1 MSKTGGEALVESIK
15 AKGVEVVFGIPG
27 VQLYHLMDAF
37 YKHSEIKFIVTRHEQ
52 GAAYMADGYARAS
65 GKEGVCVVVPGPGL
79 LNASAAIGTAYSASS
94 PVLVLTGQINKD
106 YIALETGELHEI
118 HEQLDVMKPITKS
131 AERVVDASQI
141 EAAVE
146 RAFYQLRTGRPRPVE
161 IEVPPDTFAEEF
173 DDSDFSPKNE
183 EYPLLYPKEEDL
195 LEAAKV
201 LSESKKTIVWV
212 GGGVISAE
220 ASEALTKLVDYIQ
233 SPVFTTQSGKGGFS
247 DSHPL
252 SMGSNGFGTNSL
264 GDFTSGYD
272 VVLAVGTRFH
282 GVGLEDNV
290 KLIQID
296 VDDKEIG
303 RNYPATVGINAD
315 AKVALDLLYP
325 IVESL
330 IPRKNSRHEEVSEH
344 RKKISLQFNSVE
356 PQASFLKAIR
366 KAVPDDGIVV
376 QGVTQIG
383 YYSRVYYEAFEPR
396 SYITSN
402 YFGNLGY
409 VYPTALGAKVA
420 CPDKAVVAISGDG
433 GFLFNSQELAT
444 AVKYGINAVVL
455 VFNDNAFGNVKRDQ
469 SNTFSGN
476 VIGSELLNPDFV
488 KLAESYGA
496 MGIRVADAEELEKEL
511 TRVLEIDRNNPSQ
524 AKPVLIEIPV
534 GPMPQPW

>member
-1 MSKTGGEALVESIK
+1 M
-15 AKGVEVVFGIPG
+15 
-27 VQLYHLMDAF
+27 
-37 YKHSEIKFIVTRHEQ
+37 
-52 GAAYMADGYARAS
+52 
-65 GKEGVCVVVPGPGL
+65 
-79 LNASAAIGTAYSASS
+79 NASAAIGTAYSASS

-106 YIALETGELHEI
+106 FIGVEGGELHKI

-131 AERVVDASQI
+131 AERVVDASQK

-173 DDSDFSPKNE
+173 DDSNFSPKNE
-183 EYPLLYPKEEDL
+183 QYPLLYPKEEDL
-195 LEAAKV
+195 LEAAKL

-212 GGGVISAE
+212 GGGVISSG

-247 DSHPL
+247 DKHPL
-252 SMGSNGFGTNSL
+252 SMGSNGFGTNAL

-296 VDDKEIG
+296 VDDEEIG
-303 RNYPATVGINAD
+303 RNHPAEVGINAD

-330 IPRKNSRHEEVSEH
+330 VPRKNSRHKEVSEH
-344 RKKISLQFNSVE
+344 KEKVSSKFNSVE

-366 KAVPDDGIVV
+366 NAVPSDGIVV

-383 YYSRVYYEAFEPR
+383 YYSRVYYEAYQPR

-469 SNTFSGN
+469 SNTFSGK
-476 VIGSELLNPDFV
+476 VIGADLLNPDFV

-496 MGIRVADAEELEKEL
+496 MGIRVSNAEELEKEL
-511 TRVLEIDRNNPSQ
+511 KRVLEIDRNNPSQ
-524 AKPVLIEIPV
+524 ARPVLIEIPV

>member
-37 YKHSEIKFIVTRHEQ
+37 YKNPEINFIVTRHEQ

-106 YIALETGELHEI
+106 FIGVEGGELHEI

-131 AERVVDASQI
+131 AERVVDAAQI

-173 DDSDFSPKNE
+173 DDSNFSPKNE
-183 EYPLLYPKEEDL
+183 QYPLLYPKEEDL
-195 LEAAKV
+195 LEAAKL

-212 GGGVISAE
+212 GGGVISSG

-247 DSHPL
+247 DKHPL
-252 SMGSNGFGTNSL
+252 SMGSNGFGTNAL

-296 VDDKEIG
+296 VDDEEIG
-303 RNYPATVGINAD
+303 RNHPAEVGINAD

-330 IPRKNSRHEEVSEH
+330 VPKKNSRHKEVSEH
-344 RKKISLQFNSVE
+344 KEKVSSKFNSVE

-366 KAVPDDGIVV
+366 NAVPSDGIVV

-383 YYSRVYYEAFEPR
+383 YYSRVYYEAYQPR

-476 VIGSELLNPDFV
+476 VIGSDLLNPDFV

-496 MGIRVADAEELEKEL
+496 MGIRVSNAEELEKEL
-511 TRVLEIDRNNPSQ
+511 KRVLEIDRNNPSQ
-524 AKPVLIEIPV
+524 ARPVLIEIPV

>member
-37 YKHSEIKFIVTRHEQ
+37 YKHQDVRFIITRHEQ

-106 YIALETGELHEI
+106 FIGIEGGELHEI
-118 HEQLDVMKPITKS
+118 HDQIDVIKPITKS
-131 AERVVDASQI
+131 AERVLDASQVSG
-141 EAAVE
+141 AVD
-146 RAFYQLRTGRPRPVE
+146 RAFYALRTGRPRPVE
-161 IEVPPDTFAEEF
+161 IEIPPDTLEEKF
-173 DDSDFSPKNE
+173 DDSDYKINNQ
-183 EYPLLYPKEEDL
+183 EYPLLYPEEEKL
-195 LEAAKV
+195 FEAAKL
-201 LSESKKTIVWV
+201 LSESKKTIVLV
-212 GGGVISAE
+212 GGGVISSG
-220 ASEALTKLVDYIQ
+220 ASDSLTKLVDYIQ
-233 SPVFTTQSGKGGFS
+233 SPVFTTQSGKGAFS
-247 DSHPL
+247 AKHPL
-252 SMGSNGFGTNSL
+252 SMGSTGFGTKSL
-264 GDFTSGYD
+264 SEITRGYD

-282 GVGLEDNV
+282 GVGLEDGV
-290 KLIQID
+290 KLIHID
-296 VDDKEIG
+296 VDSEEIG
-303 RNYPATVGINAD
+303 RNYPATVGVNSD

-325 IVESL
+325 IIESR
-330 IPRKNSRHEEVSEH
+330 ISRKASRHEEVRRH
-344 RKKISLQFNSVE
+344 REKSSIAFNSVE

-366 KAVPDDGIVV
+366 NSVPDNGIVV

-383 YYSRVYYEAFEPR
+383 YYARVYYDAYEPR

-409 VYPTALGAKVA
+409 VFPTALGAKVA
-420 CPDKAVVAISGDG
+420 CPNKAVVAISGDG

-455 VFNDNAFGNVKRDQ
+455 VFNDNAYGNVKRDQ
-469 SNTFSGN
+469 SNLFSGS
-476 VIGSELLNPDFV
+476 VIGSDLLNPDFV

-496 MGIRVADAEELEKEL
+496 MGIRVSNAEELEKEL
-511 TRVLEIDRNNPSQ
+511 GRVLEIDRNNPSE

>member
-37 YKHSEIKFIVTRHEQ
+37 YKNPEIKFIVTRHEQ

-106 YIALETGELHEI
+106 FIGLEGGELHEI

-173 DDSDFSPKNE
+173 DDSNFSPENE

-195 LEAAKV
+195 LEAAKL
-201 LSESKKTIVWV
+201 LSESKKTIVWA
-212 GGGVISAE
+212 GGGVISSG
-220 ASEALTKLVDYIQ
+220 ASESLTKLVDYIQ
-233 SPVFTTQSGKGGFS
+233 SPVFTTQSGKGAFS

-252 SMGSNGFGTNSL
+252 CMGSNGFGTNVL

-296 VDDKEIG
+296 VDDEEIG
-303 RNYPATVGINAD
+303 RNHPAQVGINAD

-325 IVESL
+325 IVQSL
-330 IPRKNSRHEEVSEH
+330 VPGKNSR
-344 RKKISLQFNSVE
+344 Q
-356 PQASFLKAIR
+356 Q
-366 KAVPDDGIVV
+366 
-376 QGVTQIG
+376 
-383 YYSRVYYEAFEPR
+383 
-396 SYITSN
+396 
-402 YFGNLGY
+402 
-409 VYPTALGAKVA
+409 
-420 CPDKAVVAISGDG
+420 
-433 GFLFNSQELAT
+433 
-444 AVKYGINAVVL
+444 
-455 VFNDNAFGNVKRDQ
+455 
-469 SNTFSGN
+469 
-476 VIGSELLNPDFV
+476 
-488 KLAESYGA
+488 
-496 MGIRVADAEELEKEL
+496 
-511 TRVLEIDRNNPSQ
+511 
-524 AKPVLIEIPV
+524 
-534 GPMPQPW
+534 

>member
-37 YKHSEIKFIVTRHEQ
+37 YKHQDVRFIITRHEQ

-106 YIALETGELHEI
+106 FIGIEGGELHEI
-118 HEQLDVMKPITKS
+118 HDQIDVIKPITKS
-131 AERVVDASQI
+131 AERVLDASQVSG
-141 EAAVE
+141 AVD
-146 RAFYQLRTGRPRPVE
+146 RAFYALRTGRPRPVE
-161 IEVPPDTFAEEF
+161 IEIPPDTLEEKF
-173 DDSDFSPKNE
+173 DDSDYKINNQ
-183 EYPLLYPKEEDL
+183 EYPLLYPEEEKL
-195 LEAAKV
+195 LEAAKL
-201 LSESKKTIVWV
+201 LSESKKTIVLV
-212 GGGVISAE
+212 GGGVISSG
-220 ASEALTKLVDYIQ
+220 ASDSLTKLVDYIQ
-233 SPVFTTQSGKGGFS
+233 SPVFTTQSGKGAFS
-247 DSHPL
+247 DKHPL
-252 SMGSNGFGTNSL
+252 SMGSTGFGTKSL
-264 GDFTSGYD
+264 SEITRGYD

-282 GVGLEDNV
+282 GVGLEDGV
-290 KLIQID
+290 KLIHID
-296 VDDKEIG
+296 VDSEEIG
-303 RNYPATVGINAD
+303 RNYPATVGVNSD

-325 IVESL
+325 IIESR
-330 IPRKNSRHEEVSEH
+330 ISRKASRHEEVRRH
-344 RKKISLQFNSVE
+344 REKSSIAFNSVE

-366 KAVPDDGIVV
+366 NSVPDNGIVV

-383 YYSRVYYEAFEPR
+383 YYARVYYDAYEPR

-409 VYPTALGAKVA
+409 VFPTALGAKVA
-420 CPDKAVVAISGDG
+420 CPNKAVVAISGDG

-455 VFNDNAFGNVKRDQ
+455 VFNDNAYGNVKRDQ
-469 SNTFSGN
+469 SNLFSGS
-476 VIGSELLNPDFV
+476 VIGSDLLNPDFV

-496 MGIRVADAEELEKEL
+496 MGIRVSNAEELEKEL
-511 TRVLEIDRNNPSQ
+511 GRVLEIDRNNPSE